1 MKHTNTIAVAEA
13 MLAITLWAMSF
24 ILIKIALREL
34 SAVALITLRF
44 AVASVV
50 VVPVVWATGGL
61 SGLSIRDV
69 PRMAALGAVG
79 VTLHQLLQVAGQQTT
94 SAGMAALC
102 AATATAF
109 MVILAAVF
117 LGERLGLW
125 QIGGVCLA
133 LAGAAIVTVGDVGRP
148 AAGGHHPAAMG
159 NMLVLLSAVV
169 WAATGIMGKR
179 MMRKRPSV
187 VVTAGMLVFGFL
199 FTLPFFVVEGS
210 WAQITRLSPTGWGLV
225 IALGVL
231 CTAVAH
237 LANNHAL
244 KTIAAQRVAVIQNLE
259 PLLAVLGAWLILGE
273 CMSWLSAL
281 GGVAIVAGVFVT
293 ERHAAA
299 DPPRVSRVS
308 RHG

>member
-44 AVASVV
+44 TVASVF
-50 VVPVVWATGGL
+50 VVPVLWMTGGL
-61 SGLSIRDV
+61 ASLRVRDV
-69 PRMAALGAVG
+69 PRMAVLGAVG

-109 MVILAAVF
+109 MFILAAMF
-117 LGERLGLW
+117 LGERLGIR

-133 LAGAAIVTVGDVGRP
+133 LAGAGIVTAGAADWSAV
-148 AAGGHHPAAMG
+148 AGGRSVVTG

-169 WAATGIMGKR
+169 WAAAGVMGKR

-187 VVTAGMLVFGFL
+187 VVTAGMLVFGWL
-199 FTLPFFVVEGS
+199 FTIPFFVAEGS
-210 WAQITRLSPTGWGLV
+210 WVQITRLSPTVWGSV

-244 KTIAAQRVAVIQNLE
+244 KTISAQRVALIQNLE
-259 PLLAVLGAWLILGE
+259 PFLAVLGAWLILGE
-273 CMSWLSAL
+273 RMSWLSAL

-293 ERHAAA
+293 EKHAAA
-299 DPPRVSRVS
+299 DHPRVSRVS
-308 RHG
+308 RPG